1 MSQASFLS
9 IRPCCSISTPGCLR
23 PWLCSRHWLII
34 SDFGSL
40 FFTGGLEITLAW
52 EPVKVFITSEAAWAP
67 NRHAVIWKAGG
78 NISVC
83 VTSQRGL
90 WKPCPNKESCWQRRG
105 AWRSV
110 VIVFSGGLRTV
121 DYLCISWGPR
131 EHVSITLIS
140 EYLLVDTRSLWMKV
154 SASCSVMSASLQLHR
169 L

>member
-9 IRPCCSISTPGCLR
+9 IRSCWSVSSPGCLR
-23 PWLCSRHWLII
+23 PWLCSQYWLVI

-40 FFTGGLEITLAW
+40 FFTGGLENTSAW
-52 EPVKVFITSEAAWAP
+52 EPVKVFITSEAAWTP
-67 NRHAVIWKAGG
+67 NRHTVTWKADG

-90 WKPCPNKESCWQRRG
+90 WKPCPNKEIYWQWRG

-110 VIVFSGGLRTV
+110 VIVFAGDLKTV
-121 DYLCISWGPR
+121 NYLCISWGQR
-131 EHVSITLIS
+131 EHLFITRLS
-140 EYLLVDTRSLWMKV
+140 AYLLVGTRILWMKV
-154 SASCSVMSASLQLHR
+154 SAGCSVMSASLWPHR